1 MNFSETIQKRI
12 NDWLDGPYD
21 EELKEEIRKTIIE
34 NPEEA
39 KDAFYTDLDFGT
51 GGLRGIMGPG
61 PNRMNKY
68 TVGAATQGLANYIMQ
83 EQGDHSVAIAYDCR
97 NNSRY
102 FAQIAA
108 DVLSANGIK
117 VYLFDELRP
126 TPELSFAVR
135 HYHCSAGIVITAS
148 HNPKEYNG
156 YKVYW
161 NDGAQLV
168 PPHDKNVIDNV
179 RQINSPDKIN
189 FSTQRELIEVLG
201 KDTDEL
207 YLQAL
212 LQVRIS
218 EEEISRQKDMG
229 IVYTPLHGTGV
240 KMLPAALRKFGFK
253 NIINVPEQ
261 DITDGNFPTVKS
273 PNPEEPTAFEM
284 ALAKARE
291 TNANIILAT
300 DPDSDRIALGVKL
313 KDGSYKLLNGNQ
325 TACILGE
332 YTLSMRQSAG
342 TLPEKRFM
350 VKTIVTTDLFS
361 DIARN
366 YNTECFEVLTGFKYI
381 AELIRKNEGK
391 AKYLGGGEESYG
403 YLGDDFIRD
412 KDALMSACQIAEI
425 AAWTANQGMN
435 LYEYLESIYRK
446 YGYYSESLIS
456 ITKKGIS
463 GKEEIQKLMS
473 GYRENP
479 PKTINGIELVEIRDY
494 QKLEKH
500 NILTGKTEKIDLP
513 ESNVLQFVLSDKSK
527 ITVRPSGTEPKI
539 KFYFS
544 VFFDKYMES
553 TDKEASEK
561 LSRLESYFHIEN

>member
-68 TVGAATQGLANYIMQ
+68 TDGAATQGLANYIMQ

>member
-513 ESNVLQFVLSDKSK
+513 ESNVLQFILSDKSK